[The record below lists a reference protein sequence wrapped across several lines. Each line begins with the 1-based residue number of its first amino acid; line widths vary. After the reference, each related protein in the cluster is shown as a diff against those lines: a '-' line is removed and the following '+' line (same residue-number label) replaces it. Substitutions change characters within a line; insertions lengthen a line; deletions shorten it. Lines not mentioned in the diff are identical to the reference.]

1 MIRGEAEQTGGDE
14 AGLARPGGREKRP
27 VKTIVIIDDSES
39 NIKVFSK
46 LSEVACPDAVVK
58 AFSNPLAA
66 LDWLE
71 EREASLIVADY
82 KMPGMT
88 GADLTR
94 EVRLRPLCA
103 ETPVI
108 IVTAY
113 HDRNFRVEALEAGAT
128 DFLLSP
134 IDFSEFQ
141 ARVRNLLK
149 LGSRQIVAR
158 ERARVLERA
167 LLQSRHLRD
176 QALRDSHAQLSQVI
190 DTIPALISAVDRNG
204 TSIFS
209 NAYQA
214 QLLGASWRRA
224 IDERDHQVL
233 DAGEAVAGYEE
244 QITDQS
250 GQERTFLT
258 TKSPLRSPD
267 GAVMAVLTTSLDISD
282 RKRAE
287 QERLFLAEH
296 DHLTALPN
304 RHYLNHWLTRE
315 IDAAGATRRPFALY
329 HIDLDRFKYI
339 NDGLGHHF
347 GDQLL
352 QEVGKRLRQTVRN
365 DDVVIRIGGDEFAI
379 LQLGV
384 KTLEEAIPFAERI
397 KQLLKEPFAITGRE
411 IATSASVG
419 VTIYPWDGK
428 SAQELLRNA
437 DLAMYRVKAKARG
450 QEGTESFTQSMFSE
464 VRNEIRLRD
473 QLRGALE
480 REEFVLHYQPQLD
493 LNTGAIVGAEALIRW
508 APAQGNLIGPGVF
521 IPLAEECDMMRAI
534 DIWVLREA
542 CRQAKLW
549 RAACSR
555 PIRIAINLSTQT
567 FRAPNFGATI
577 MAALAQEEL
586 SPALLELELTEDV
599 WLGAG
604 RIHQEIEA
612 LRRLG
617 VRLAIDDFGTG
628 YSSFARLSSLPID
641 MIKIDRSFIAHSA
654 GRNNAEIIKAVVSLG
669 RALGVEILA
678 EGAETES
685 QFDLVREAGCDFV
698 QGFLTGRPMAAAQFE
713 TAIAQGQPM
722 RHTARGAMSRKAVG
736 DEAGEPINA

>member
-1 MIRGEAEQTGGDE
+1 MQTGGDE
-14 AGLARPGGREKRP
+14 AGLARLGGREQP
-27 VKTIVIIDDSES
+27 PIKTIVIIDDSDS

-71 EREASLIVADY
+71 EREASLIIADY

-94 EVRLRPLCA
+94 QVRLRPLCA

-108 IVTAY
+108 VVTAY

-158 ERARVLERA
+158 ERARVLEQE

-190 DTIPALISAVDRNG
+190 DTIPALISAVDRDG
-204 TSIFS
+204 ASIFS
-209 NAYQA
+209 NAHQA

-224 IDERDHQVL
+224 IDERDHLVFE
-233 DAGEAVAGYEE
+233 AGEAVPSYEE

-258 TKSPLRSPD
+258 TKSPLRSQD

-296 DHLTALPN
+296 DQLTALPN
-304 RHYLNHWLTRE
+304 RHYLTHWLTRE

-339 NDGLGHHF
+339 NDGLGHDF

-352 QEVGKRLRQTVRN
+352 QEVGKRLRHAVRN

-379 LQLGV
+379 LQLEV
-384 KTLEEAIPFAERI
+384 KTLEDAIPFAERL
-397 KQLLKEPFAITGRE
+397 KQLLKEPFVVAGRE
-411 IATSASVG
+411 IATSASIG

-428 SAQELLRNA
+428 TAQELLRNA

-450 QEGTESFTQSMFSE
+450 QEGSESFTQTMFSE
-464 VRNEIRLRD
+464 VRKEIRLRD

-493 LNTGAIVGAEALIRW
+493 LNTGAIIGAEALIRW

-521 IPLAEECDMMRAI
+521 IPIAEECDMMRAI
-534 DIWVLREA
+534 DAWVLREA

-549 RAACSR
+549 HAACSR

-567 FRAPNFGATI
+567 FRAPNFAMAI
-577 MAALAQEEL
+577 MDALTQEGL

-654 GRNNAEIIKAVVSLG
+654 GRNNAAIIKAVVSLG

-678 EGAETES
+678 EGAETAS

-698 QGFLTGRPMAAAQFE
+698 QGFLTGRPMEAAQFE
-713 TAIAQGQPM
+713 TAIVQGQPM
-722 RHTARGAMSRKAVG
+722 RHTARGDMSHKAVG
-736 DEAGEPINA
+736 DETGEPINA